1 MTSPYLCYGQQN
13 PCYLFTEKGS
23 QEADDHPEMTQF
35 YNSLFKTRHWA
46 CLSAP
51 FSGKAGTPRVYPLA
65 AETSG
70 SMTTPPGYPLLW
82 R

>member
-1 MTSPYLCYGQQN
+1 MITLRLLN
-13 PCYLFTEKGS
+13 FTTHFLRPDIAIS
-23 QEADDHPEMTQF
+23 
-35 YNSLFKTRHWA
+35 A

-51 FSGKAGTPRVYPLA
+51 FSEKAGTPRAYPLA
-65 AETSG
+65 SETSG